1 MKLSEDLTTN
11 MNVNQNKHEN
21 NFACRIFEYK
31 LNIYKYIYIYKI
43 ASVSLPP
50 GFSHLHEEHLSTH
63 TTCFFYVVEFT
74 FLFLSSPAARCLI

>member
-31 LNIYKYIYIYKI
+31 LNIYKYIYII

-74 FLFLSSPAARCLI
+74 FLFLSCPAARCLI